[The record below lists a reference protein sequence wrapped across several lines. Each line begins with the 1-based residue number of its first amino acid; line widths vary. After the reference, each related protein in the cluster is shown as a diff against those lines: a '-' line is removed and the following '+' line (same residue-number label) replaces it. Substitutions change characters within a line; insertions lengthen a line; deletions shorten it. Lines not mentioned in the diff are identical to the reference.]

1 MPRVCYIHKTHTFV
15 FVQAYK
21 SDNRKPVGQGP
32 LCILI
37 FLFKIKKE
45 KETTVHYIAAITR
58 GFKERGFFKTR
69 NTQKEFFSLNVALL
83 FSSSWNWYQVA
94 A

>member
-1 MPRVCYIHKTHTFV
+1 MHATHITHTFV
-15 FVQAYK
+15 CVQAYK
-21 SDNRKPVGQGP
+21 SDNGKPVGQGP
-32 LCILI
+32 LCVMI

-45 KETTVHYIAAITR
+45 KEATVHYVEAITR
-58 GFKERGFFKTR
+58 GFKERVFFKTR

-83 FSSSWNWYQVA
+83 FSSSWNWDQLA